1 LRQFL
6 FLVAMSLGAAFSQS
20 AMAAGDL
27 VPCEKIGISL
37 KIDGFDPYAARC
49 QQGDAG
55 GNVGL
60 RYEGLTADS
69 GGILIQ
75 AVARRAVGD
84 SYRKSISD
92 AEVQRLAQ
100 GSNGWLAIQ
109 ARSWSAPN
117 RIGEGRI
124 IQALTTNDVCLFYVE
139 PFGNKD
145 YGHRGDHTLLYCRP
159 GTEFLG
165 NEDIAYV
172 LRGVAFKE

>member
-1 LRQFL
+1 MRQIL
-6 FLVAMSLGAAFSQS
+6 FLVAICLGTTFGLP

-37 KIDGFDPYAARC
+37 KIEGFDPYAARC

-100 GSNGWLAIQ
+100 GSNGWLAVQ
-109 ARSWSAPN
+109 AKSWSPPS
-117 RIGEGRI
+117 RLGEGRI

-145 YGHRGDHTLLYCRP
+145 YGHRGDHTLLYCQP
-159 GTEFLG
+159 GTEFFG
-165 NEDIAYV
+165 NNDIAQI
-172 LRGVAFKE
+172 LRGIAFKE